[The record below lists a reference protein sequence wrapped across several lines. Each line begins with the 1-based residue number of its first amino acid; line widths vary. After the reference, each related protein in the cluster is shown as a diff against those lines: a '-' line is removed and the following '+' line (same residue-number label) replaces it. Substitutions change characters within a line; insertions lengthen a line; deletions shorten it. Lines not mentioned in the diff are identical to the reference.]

1 MPKPVF
7 GVVEIADDP
16 AMLLLIGG
24 IFIAT
29 FLAAG
34 AIAWI
39 VLAKGRSGVGATTW
53 KVDLQGALPVS
64 KRTFDRIT
72 EVTAASLERPQVSDA
87 TRAQLDQLARTRGL
101 FASAYRMIM
110 VGVGLAGLAGGLLL
124 LRSHTPANMNGL
136 PGGIVVLLSVGALLK
151 GLAPGPSV
159 VPMEPLDRAS
169 LAAMNEKIQVRVST
183 QPLTVRLSD
192 SDLHDAGELLR
203 RGVPIAEVVRTVYPK
218 YDSLDVFDQRAL
230 ESAIRK
236 ATG

>member
-39 VLAKGRSGVGATTW
+39 VLAKARSGGDATTW
-53 KVDLQGALPVS
+53 KVDLQGTLPVS
-64 KRTFDRIT
+64 KQTFDRIA
-72 EVTAASLERPQVSDA
+72 EAAAASLERPRVGDA
-87 TRAQLDQLARTRGL
+87 TRAHLDQLARTRGL
-101 FASAYRMIM
+101 FASAYRIIM
-110 VGVGLAGLAGGLLL
+110 VGVGLAGLAGGILL

-169 LAAMNEKIQVRVST
+169 RAAMKEKIQVKVST
-183 QPLTVRLSD
+183 QPLTVRLSE
-192 SDLHDAGELLR
+192 SDLHDAGEMLR
-203 RGVPIAEVVRTVYPK
+203 LGVPIAEAVRAVYPQ
-218 YDSLDVFDQRAL
+218 YDSLDELDRRAL
-230 ESAIRK
+230 ESAIRR
-236 ATG
+236 AAG